1 MRRNLP
7 GAFTFIL
14 PTSSQLPHIYKNR
27 KTVGIRVP
35 DNAIARAITR
45 ELGNPLMSTSISP
58 QEEFENTADLF
69 VDGGTGGHI
78 PSTIIDCSGET
89 PKITREGKG
98 ELIG

>member
-1 MRRNLP
+1 M
-7 GAFTFIL
+7 F
-14 PTSSQLPHIYKNR
+14 
-27 KTVGIRVP
+27 
-35 DNAIARAITR
+35 IARAITR

-58 QEEFENTADLF
+58 HHTEIEYLTDPELIQEEFENTADLF

>member
-1 MRRNLP
+1 MS
-7 GAFTFIL
+7 
-14 PTSSQLPHIYKNR
+14 TSADCPVLELWLGRWHC
-27 KTVGIRVP
+27 
-35 DNAIARAITR
+35 R

-58 QEEFENTADLF
+58 HHTEIEYLTDPELIQEEFENTADLF